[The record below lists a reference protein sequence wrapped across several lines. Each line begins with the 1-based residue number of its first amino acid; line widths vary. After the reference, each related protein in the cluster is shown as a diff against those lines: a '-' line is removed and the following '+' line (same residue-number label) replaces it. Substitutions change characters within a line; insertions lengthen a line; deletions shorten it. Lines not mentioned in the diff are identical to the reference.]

1 MAFDNTYLSQ
11 VGPGGGKAPRI
22 WVYKTEDTLAT
33 VDTADYFLLGGKKA
47 RNFEIG
53 DVVFVSVVTNIGASN
68 EALADHGYVV
78 INSVSNTSVD
88 TTNETAS
95 TTTDSD

>member
-1 MAFDNTYLSQ
+1 MAINSDYLSQ
-11 VGPGGGKAPRI
+11 VGGGGNAPRI
-22 WVYKTEDTLAT
+22 WTYKTEDTIAT
-33 VDTADYFLLGGKKA
+33 VDGADYFVEDGIA
-47 RNFEIG
+47 VRNFELG
-53 DVVFVSVVTNIGASN
+53 DVIFVSVVTNIGASN

-78 INSVSNTSVD
+78 VNSVSTTSVD